1 MQIVVGSDD
10 EKLQNEENYDLV
22 ITKKDRWRR
31 TKKVF
36 WGVLLLLGAVA
47 LLVNRMGFL
56 EGFGFWSIL
65 FSAILVGTLVEGLAK
80 RSFGEILFS
89 LAFLVI
95 VNDELLHLEAITPW
109 PVLGAAL
116 LGTIGLNILFP
127 RFGKGA
133 HFTINGKT
141 RSKVDSENRDGD
153 RISYENCFGESV
165 KYITGE
171 VSDVSIESS
180 FGTMQVY
187 FSDAVLKDHRAYA
200 HVEVSFGSAVL
211 YIPSDWQVVINVD
224 TSFGSVDEK
233 GHCNPTGENMLY
245 VNGEVSFGGLEIRYI

>member
-65 FSAILVGTLVEGLAK
+65 FSAILVGTLVKGLAK

-133 HFTINGKT
+133 HFTINGKKADIPSIIVKKGDVIALKDSS
-141 RSKVDSENRDGD
+141 RDSEKIKSLLELMEKTTAPKWLDLDKTKASATVVALPERDD
-153 RISYENCFGESV
+153 IDFPFQESL
-165 KYITGE
+165 I
-171 VSDVSIESS
+171 
-180 FGTMQVY
+180 
-187 FSDAVLKDHRAYA
+187 
-200 HVEVSFGSAVL
+200 VEL
-211 YIPSDWQVVINVD
+211 YS
-224 TSFGSVDEK
+224 K
-233 GHCNPTGENMLY
+233 
-245 VNGEVSFGGLEIRYI
+245 

>member
-1 MQIVVGSDD
+1 MQIVVGTDD
-10 EKLQNEENYDLV
+10 ELQEVGRDNMAVVERKRG
-22 ITKKDRWRR
+22 KKA
-31 TKKVF
+31 KKVF
-36 WGVLLLLGAVA
+36 WGVMLLLGAVA
-47 LLVNRMGFL
+47 LLVNKMGFL

-65 FSAILVGTLVEGLAK
+65 FSIILVGIFVDGLVK
-80 RSFGEILFS
+80 RSFGQILFS

-95 VNDELLHLEAITPW
+95 VNDELLHLEQITPW

-133 HFTINGKT
+133 HISVNGKT
-141 RSKVDSENRDGD
+141 RSKVDSENREGS

-171 VSDVSIESS
+171 VSDVNIESS
-180 FGTMQVY
+180 FGAMQVY
-187 FSDAVLKDHRAYA
+187 FSDAVLKELRANA

-211 YIPSDWQVVINVD
+211 YVPSDWKVVLNMD
-224 TSFGSVDEK
+224 TAFGSTNEK
-233 GHCNPTGENMLY
+233 GSCNPDGENVLY
-245 VNGEVSFGGLEIRYI
+245 VSGEVSFGELQIRYI